1 MEKSHWNCIKYD
13 GEKCLNFLQ
22 MREGEEVSSTNMQI
36 RDIKEI
42 LFFACLSCRQYNTGM
57 WGMNIYEL
65 VLDIHLNLHLFYLMK
80 TFMSIRQK

>member
-57 WGMNIYEL
+57 WGMN
-65 VLDIHLNLHLFYLMK
+65 LNLHLFYLMK
-80 TFMSIRQK
+80 TLLSTY